1 MDFQD
6 KVVVITGGGQGLGR
20 QMALRLAAKGAKM
33 ALVDL
38 NQEKLDETVDLVKE
52 AGSEAKT
59 YIANVAVEAEVEATF
74 AKIATDFGRLDV
86 LVNNA
91 GITRDGLFIKAKDG
105 QVQQKMS
112 LQQWQQVID
121 VNLTGVFLCAREAAC
136 QMIEKNIQGVIINI
150 SSISRSGNLGQTNY
164 TAAKAGVANMTVTW
178 AKELSR
184 YGIRVGA
191 IAPGFIETDMTAG
204 MKPEAL
210 EKVCSVIPMKRLGK
224 PDEIAHSVEYII
236 ENDYFTGRIIE
247 CDGGLRI

>member
-1 MDFQD
+1 MDLQD

-20 QMALRLAAKGAKM
+20 QMALRLATKGAKL

-38 NQEKLDETVDLVKE
+38 NQEKLDETADLVKE

-59 YIANVAVEAEVEATF
+59 YIANVAKEAEVEATF
-74 AKIATDFGRLDV
+74 SKIANDFGRLDV

-91 GITRDGLFIKAKDG
+91 GITRDGLFIKAKEG
-105 QVQQKMS
+105 QIQQKMS
-112 LQQWQQVID
+112 LEQWQQVID

-136 QMIEKNIQGVIINI
+136 QMIERNIQGVIINI

-164 TAAKAGVANMTVTW
+164 TAAKAGVANMAVTW

-191 IAPGFIETDMTAG
+191 IAPGFIETDMTAS

-236 ENDYFTGRIIE
+236 ENDYFTGRTIE